1 MMDDSVEGL
10 NVNESYHS
18 SMSVSSSITV
28 ISPENHLA
36 DSNWRSDTKSDAK
49 EETSNHHGTQ
59 SKEEVSKMLSGTG
72 IFLRIL
78 KIFKNVKIRKIKYSR
93 SDERFVQD

>member
-1 MMDDSVEGL
+1 MASLEGS

-36 DSNWRSDTKSDAK
+36 DRNWRSDTKSDVK
-49 EETSNHHGTQ
+49 EETSNNHGTQ

-72 IFLRIL
+72 IFLRISM
-78 KIFKNVKIRKIKYSR
+78 IFKNVKIRKIKYSR
-93 SDERFVQD
+93 SDERFIQD